1 MRYLVVNVL
10 VLATLTLL
18 AINASGIEWHTT
30 VVDFSDDPPDTMT
43 GLDSS
48 IALDDQ
54 DYPYIS
60 YWQAAFG
67 WDYFCLKCAHWT
79 GNGWVIYGVDYSDHS
94 GSNTSIA
101 LDSQDYPYIAYE
113 DSWWGALK
121 MAYWT
126 GSYWSYQVVG
136 SVYFEIDT
144 SIAVDS
150 QGYVQISFND
160 DGLNYAYWS
169 GGLWELID
177 LEPTTADAYGIS
189 MHLDTDDHPHISY
202 GSKSGWDLKYVYQT
216 ESTWENQLIDSQI
229 GYTDTSIA
237 LDNLDYPHV
246 SYFDNNPDEHL
257 EYASWTG
264 TTWDFQTVD
273 SGFSANYGFNS
284 MALDSQDN
292 PHIAYYDQS
301 NSLLK
306 YARWT
311 GSEWEIQVVDS
322 DDLGVFG
329 GTVFLALDSEDHPHI
344 SYYDYNHRRLK
355 YAWYGDPL
363 NAISLLSFTATPQD
377 NSSVLLNWRVETTES
392 EQIAGFN
399 LYRRPLTT
407 DVAESYSFPL
417 QKKDAGWTKVN
428 SCLITGQNPYTY
440 TDNTVQQGKSYE
452 YRLEAVL
459 ADESTEILGTA
470 SCAPAPPAFAITKVY
485 PNPASDVLNIAL
497 TLPQSGGVTLE
508 LYDLTGRVVAS
519 KDIQAVSAGE
529 FSDKL
534 DVGGLANGVYT
545 LRATQGDLSA
555 SERIVVVR

>member
-1 MRYLVVNVL
+1 
-10 VLATLTLL
+10 
-18 AINASGIEWHTT
+18 
-30 VVDFSDDPPDTMT
+30 
-43 GLDSS
+43 
-48 IALDDQ
+48 
-54 DYPYIS
+54 
-60 YWQAAFG
+60 
-67 WDYFCLKCAHWT
+67 
-79 GNGWVIYGVDYSDHS
+79 
-94 GSNTSIA
+94 
-101 LDSQDYPYIAYE
+101 
-113 DSWWGALK
+113 

-126 GSYWSYQVVG
+126 GSYWSIQVVC
-136 SVYFEIDT
+136 SDYFQIDT

-150 QGYVQISFND
+150 QDYPQICFNGS
-160 DGLNYAYWS
+160 GLTYAHWT
-169 GGLWELID
+169 GGLWEFIY

-189 MHLDTDDHPHISY
+189 MHLDTDGHPHISY
-202 GSKSGWDLKYVYQT
+202 GSKSGWDLKYEYQT
-216 ESTWENQLIDSQI
+216 ESTWENQVIDSQI

-237 LDNLDYPHV
+237 LDSQGYPHI
-246 SYFDNNPDEHL
+246 SYFDENPVNHL
-257 EYASWTG
+257 KYASWTG

-306 YARWT
+306 YAYWT
-311 GSEWEIQVVDS
+311 GSEWEIQVIDS
-322 DDLGVFG
+322 DDLGVYG
-329 GTVFLALDSEDHPHI
+329 GTVSLALDSQNHPHI

-363 NAISLLSFTATPQD
+363 NAINLLSFTATPQED
-377 NSSVLLNWRVETTES
+377 SSVLLNWQVETTEG

-407 DVAESYSFPL
+407 DVAESAPCFCKANSLPL
-417 QKKDAGWTKVN
+417 QANNDDWTKIN
-428 SCLITGQNPYTY
+428 ASLITGQNPYTY
-440 TDNTVQQGKSYE
+440 TDSTVEPGKTYE

-508 LYDLTGRVVAS
+508 LYDLTGRVVMS
-519 KDIQAVSAGE
+519 KDIQVISAGE
-529 FSDKL
+529 LSEQL
-534 DVGGLANGVYT
+534 EVSGLANGVYT
-545 LRATQGDLSA
+545 LRATQMNETA
-555 SERIVVVR
+555 SEKVVVVR